1 MSDSIRIL
9 SIDGGGIRGIIPA
22 MVIQALL
29 GKLKAQDVFHIIAG
43 TSTGGIIACGLA
55 KPNPI
60 SLQDIIDLYV
70 KYGSEIFEKGL
81 LDWSHYLRGPRY
93 KPTALENYVASEFGS
108 TYLSEVKNVELLVPS
123 YAIGLPKEKP
133 PGNTCAPMFFRSWQA
148 RGLLLGK
155 GVTSDEYDFKLDSIA
170 RATSA
175 APTYFPP
182 ATIVNKA
189 GQSFTMIDGG
199 VFANNPTI
207 CAMVEAYHLYH
218 STNFMV
224 VSIGTGSEPTRID
237 ASAALNW
244 GDLSWAMPMMSIFQD
259 GSAQTVSVETDE
271 LLGDSHWRF
280 NISLTTQ
287 TPQGETVNPD
297 MDDAS
302 PANVQALVDKA
313 DQLIHAQRDRI
324 ESLAKELAKPKAVVQ
339 PKGGLPEKGILRKLE
354 EGAAKAGSEAS

>member
-1 MSDSIRIL
+1 M
-9 SIDGGGIRGIIPA
+9 
-22 MVIQALL
+22 
-29 GKLKAQDVFHIIAG
+29 
-43 TSTGGIIACGLA
+43 TS
-55 KPNPI
+55 
-60 SLQDIIDLYV
+60 S
-70 KYGSEIFEKGL
+70 
-81 LDWSHYLRGPRY
+81 
-93 KPTALENYVASEFGS
+93 
-108 TYLSEVKNVELLVPS
+108 
-123 YAIGLPKEKP
+123 
-133 PGNTCAPMFFRSWQA
+133 
-148 RGLLLGK
+148 
-155 GVTSDEYDFKLDSIA
+155 LDSIA

-189 GQSFTMIDGG
+189 AQSFTMIDGG
-199 VFANNPTI
+199 VFANNPTV
-207 CAMVEAYHLYH
+207 CVMVEAYHLYH

-302 PANVQALVDKA
+302 PANV
-313 DQLIHAQRDRI
+313 
-324 ESLAKELAKPKAVVQ
+324 
-339 PKGGLPEKGILRKLE
+339 
-354 EGAAKAGSEAS
+354 